1 MRNLAEKWPIPP
13 RWEAAVL
20 QRDDVTARTVSGL
33 NQLLVSGAF
42 DAWNRASGMSG
53 AGVGAADVASG
64 DRYAVRVARDRMLV
78 VSERLLSIEAGW
90 HDKGFAV
97 TAMDAA
103 LHVFEISGAGVDR
116 LLARGTTLDPR
127 NGSPAASL
135 LFAGVNVV
143 LYRFDEARKI
153 RVHVDRGLAPYL
165 WEWLEHSSSV

>member
-64 DRYAVRVARDRMLV
+64 DRYAVRLARDRMLV
-78 VSERLLSIEAGW
+78 VSERPLSIDAGW
-90 HDKGFAV
+90 HDEGFAV

-103 LHVFEISGAGVDR
+103 LHVFEIFGTGVDR
-116 LLARGTTLDPR
+116 LVARGATLDLR
-127 NGSPAASL
+127 DGSPAASL